1 VAAVGRIVRGTIRFE
16 RTDVNVQW
24 ALRYAFGVGVPLFLG
39 VATDRLLEGVAI
51 SGGALMVGLTD
62 SGGPYRGRV
71 RAMLLTCFTVTLFTF
86 VGEISA
92 HSDVLVILLLAVTSF
107 GAGMYIAMGAAT
119 YLVALMVPLSIT
131 IVTSLPADALH
142 AAERAGLIFVGGL
155 FAIALVLVLWRRHA
169 RLPEREAIAKVY
181 RALAAWVTD
190 EASDRRPVLL
200 ALAGARETLDA
211 SVGPVAAPNSPGEA
225 FRVLIDEADRTYL
238 DLVALRNARQNIE
251 AWDAGAAGRGFDV
264 GRSAAAEAL
273 TAVADA
279 LETGHWRADLEAVR
293 TRLDALVAALRTELD
308 GCRAAAD
315 VFRADELEEILN
327 RGIAVRGE
335 LRGAVDLASSWQGE
349 GAPPEDPVRHAR
361 PRPPDLAVRKAG
373 PILRANLTLRS
384 SAFRHA
390 VRLSVTVAIAAA
402 IDRGFDVPKGYWI
415 PLTVLFVLRPD
426 FGATFTRGL
435 QRYIGTALG
444 VVLATLITAALN
456 PGPYALAAL
465 ITVLAFGFSAFVFA
479 NYGLFTLSITACII
493 FFGAY
498 AGPHN
503 EYVTALARLRDT
515 TIGATLTLVIYAL
528 WPTWER
534 GVLPDTMAD
543 LIEADRGYVR
553 ALFSCWLEPARVS
566 RDAVRGARI
575 HARIARTNTE
585 ALVQRTLLEPD
596 RQHVGFGTAGATG
609 ILTSLRRFADGALA
623 LEAYLDDGA
632 PDTPPETR
640 RFADQLDATM
650 AELARSARE
659 HRPPSGLPPLRATQ
673 QALVAE
679 AGPAA
684 TLAEETDR
692 MVNSLAITA
701 HVLERGD
708 GTAASEP
715 STGRGRP
722 ASAVAAS

>member
-16 RTDVNVQW
+16 RSDVNVQW

-71 RAMLLTCFTVTLFTF
+71 TAMLLTCFTVTLSTF

-92 HSDVLVILLLAVTSF
+92 HSDVLVVLLLAVTSF
-107 GAGMYIAMGAAT
+107 GAGMYIAMGVAT
-119 YLVALMVPLSIT
+119 YFVALIVPLSIVL
-131 IVTSLPADALH
+131 VTSLPADPLH

-155 FAIALVLVLWRRHA
+155 FAVALVLVGWGRHA

-190 EASDRRPVLL
+190 ETSDRRPVLL

-225 FRVLIDEADRTYL
+225 FRVLTDEADRTYL
-238 DLVALRNARQNIE
+238 DLVALRNARENIE

-264 GRSAAAEAL
+264 GRAAAAEAL

-279 LETGHWRADLEAVR
+279 LETGRWRADLETVR
-293 TRLDALVAALRTELD
+293 TRLDALVATLRQELE

-349 GAPPEDPVRHAR
+349 GEPPENPVRHAR

-390 VRLSVTVAIAAA
+390 LRLSVTMAIAAA

-426 FGATFTRGL
+426 FGSTFTRGL
-435 QRYIGTALG
+435 QRYIGTAVG
-444 VVLATLITAALN
+444 VVLASLITAALN

-465 ITVLAFGFSAFVFA
+465 ITVLAFAFSAFLFA
-479 NYGLFTLSITACII
+479 NYALFTLSVTACII

-503 EYVTALARLRDT
+503 EYVTALDRLRDT
-515 TIGATLTLVIYAL
+515 TIGATLTLVIYLL

-553 ALFSCWLEPARVS
+553 AVFSCWLEPARAS
-566 RDAVRGARI
+566 REAVHGARI

-585 ALVQRTLLEPD
+585 ALVQRILLEPE
-596 RQHVGFGTAGATG
+596 RHHGGFGTAGATG

-640 RFADQLDATM
+640 PFADQLDVTM

-659 HRPPSGLPPLRATQ
+659 HRPPSGLPPLRQTQ
-673 QALVAE
+673 QALAAD

-684 TLAEETDR
+684 PLSEETDR

-708 GTAASEP
+708 GTPASEP
-715 STGRGRP
+715 STGAVRP
-722 ASAVAAS
+722 ASAAAAS